1 MHASFPR
8 LTSRCSHVGAH
19 SLPHLSRSIPS
30 PPAPSSR
37 PASHTTTPSSLSAA
51 AAPNFPLLRPP
62 SPSTP
67 SAAHGRQPPTHH
79 HSPAP
84 AAAKAASPPFG
95 GVRSQPRYD
104 VPHADEH
111 SLDASPPPPASSSS
125 SMYMAGQ
132 TVSLS
137 ARLLSAVAALEKLS
151 KYPRGSRCDAPAIA
165 SLLLWRVT
173 RVQLRSRRGKGGQG
187 LSSCVLRNAHR
198 RVCRGVGRAL
208 RS

>member
-8 LTSRCSHVGAH
+8 LTSCCSHVGAH
-19 SLPHLSRSIPS
+19 SLPHLSRPIPS
-30 PPAPSSR
+30 PPAPLSR
-37 PASHTTTPSSLSAA
+37 PASLTTAPSSLSPA

-67 SAAHGRQPPTHH
+67 SAARGQQPPSHH
-79 HSPAP
+79 RSPAP

-95 GVRSQPRYD
+95 DGRSQPRHD
-104 VPHADEH
+104 VPHADDH
-111 SLDASPPPPASSSS
+111 SLDASPPPASSNS

-132 TVSLS
+132 TASLS

-151 KYPRGSRCDAPAIA
+151 KYPRGSRCDAPASA

-187 LSSCVLRNAHR
+187 VSSRVLRNALR
-198 RVCRGVGRAL
+198 RVRRGVGRAL